1 MTTPGQVAQLVSGLL
16 DHEGVLSLT
25 ARLTRQG
32 SRALDPLG
40 SEPESNPSAYR
51 VRRYLADVADAI
63 EGALAA
69 AEDDTVDLTRGLGA
83 WASTSPAEI
92 TAAHGTTGPRPDA
105 GERLHLFWVEGAY
118 DRAPYLGL
126 VGPDHTDGNNAHPYC
141 TAGFTREVA
150 ERITADL
157 AADSCGLTARW
168 GSGGDVRFSW
178 TAEHAGISGSED
190 IEPDDR
196 GLYRVGGL
204 WPWHSFEI
212 PPHQL
217 KADPTPPQRTQ
228 ATDAAAPDPAAAV
241 RQLTARLAETTD
253 PAEAARLVEQAEQHL
268 DELSDFFAT
277 AARWSGA
284 REGTAHLQLDLGRT
298 SQDVYEAGVD
308 LAGVATGLRAAA
320 PRPARIRS
328 TAGPVTAAAPPATPV
343 TSPPSLRR

>member
-1 MTTPGQVAQLVSGLL
+1 MTAPGQVAQLVSVLL

-32 SRALDPLG
+32 SRALDLLG
-40 SEPESNPSAYR
+40 SEPESNPSACR
-51 VRRYLADVADAI
+51 VRRHFADVTDAI

-69 AEDDTVDLTRGLGA
+69 TEDDTPDLTRGLGA

-92 TAAHGTTGPRPDA
+92 TAAHGTTGPRLEA

-178 TAEHAGISGSED
+178 TAEHASISGSED

-196 GLYRVGGL
+196 GLYRIGGL

-212 PPHQL
+212 PP
-217 KADPTPPQRTQ
+217 QRTQ
-228 ATDAAAPDPAAAV
+228 ATDGAAPDPAAAV
-241 RQLTARLAETTD
+241 RQLIARLAETTD

-298 SQDVYEAGVD
+298 SQDVYEAGAD
-308 LAGVATGLRAAA
+308 LADVATGLRAAA

-328 TAGPVTAAAPPATPV
+328 TVGPASAAAPPATPV